1 MAVAV
6 RISQMGSMKVSSKQ
20 QVTLL
25 LRAWSQ
31 GDKDALSRLYDLVYD
46 ELRRLAR
53 RYMSRENPGNTM
65 QTTALVNEAYLRLAN
80 AEDMKWQDRA
90 HFFAVSAN
98 VMRRILID
106 SARSRRADRRGGD
119 DLPVA
124 LDDAPDVAQKSDP
137 DLIALDD
144 ALNQLAK
151 VNERQSKVVELR
163 YFGGLSVEETA
174 EVLKVSS
181 DTVMRDW
188 RFAKAW
194 LKRELVRVR

>member
-1 MAVAV
+1 
-6 RISQMGSMKVSSKQ
+6 MKLSSKQ

-31 GDKDALSRLYDLVYD
+31 GDKEALGELYDLVYD

-80 AEDMKWQDRA
+80 AEDLKWQDRA

-106 SARSRRADRRGGD
+106 GARSRHAERRGGD

-124 LDDAPDVAQKSDP
+124 LDDVPDLAQKSDP

-151 VNERQSKVVELR
+151 VNERQSRVVELR

-174 EVLKVSS
+174 EILKVSS

-194 LKRELVRVR
+194 LKRELVRAR